1 MAKKQMN
8 IAQKTARTVFER
20 NDDSG
25 SDSGNCIVC
34 G

>member
-8 IAQKTARTVFER
+8 IAQKTARMALER

-25 SDSGNCIVC
+25 SDSGDCIAC